1 MITETKENKKR
12 LFKPGPVSAS
22 HIISRC
28 VGGNRCVIEASE
40 DKRINRV
47 ERILQEAHEISAKMK
62 KGLQLTEQQQIEN
75 QNIDLIISEI
85 TKLNETLKKRNEEL
99 INRSLFMD
107 QIVHD
112 LSTVNEDE
120 QELLKHIDEEIL
132 ENEMKRR
139 AAFDF
144 PVFAHH

>member
-120 QELLKHIDEEIL
+120 QELLINI
-132 ENEMKRR
+132 
-139 AAFDF
+139 F
-144 PVFAHH
+144 